1 MKFLAKW
8 YLLFFIALS
17 SLFFVGCDDY
27 ITPQKRI
34 TNMTHVLERDHGFS
48 HGTALFISSVVVV
61 LWLYFVLKNRNR
73 RK

>member
-17 SLFFVGCDDY
+17 SLVFVGCDDY
-27 ITPQKRI
+27 TPPKRVA
-34 TNMTHVLERDHGFS
+34 NMAHELERDYGFL
-48 HGTALFISSVVVV
+48 HGTALFISSVIVA
-61 LWLYFVLKNRNR
+61 LWLYRY

>member
-17 SLFFVGCDDY
+17 SLVFVGCDDY
-27 ITPQKRI
+27 TPPERVA
-34 TNMTHVLERDHGFS
+34 NMAHRLELDYGFS
-48 HGTALFISSVVVV
+48 HGTALFISTV
-61 LWLYFVLKNRNR
+61 LLALVLYFSIKNQ